1 MEFYYSKEKFI
12 NKEEIK
18 MKMKEYVDFFVE
30 LNDERDECDV
40 LKSRSD
46 EVFLFHLEKYA
57 HEKMFFLKD
66 RNTENLDAIL
76 DAAKEIFFSRFEE
89 DFISHDLRTDRF
101 NKDIKPF
108 LQSLEEVKE
117 YLIQRYEQLRVSA

>member
-1 MEFYYSKEKFI
+1 M

-57 HEKMFFLKD
+57 HEKMFFLRE

-89 DFISHDLRTDRF
+89 DFICHDLRTDRF
-101 NKDIKPF
+101 SEDKISF
-108 LQSLEEVKE
+108 LQKLEEVKK
-117 YLIQRYEQLRVSA
+117 YLIQRYELSECA